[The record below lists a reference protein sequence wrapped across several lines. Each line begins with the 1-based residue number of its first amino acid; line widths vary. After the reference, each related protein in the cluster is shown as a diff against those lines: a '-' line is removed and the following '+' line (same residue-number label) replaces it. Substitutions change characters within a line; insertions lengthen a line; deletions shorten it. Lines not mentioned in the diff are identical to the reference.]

1 MYIGKWLLV
10 KHNGQIKK
18 GSVINIYSEDID
30 IKLENNDIVRRK
42 FWEVRNAP
50 FDNPKEE
57 A

>member
-1 MYIGKWLLV
+1 MHIGQWLLV
-10 KHNGQIKK
+10 KHEGQIKK